1 LHETAEE
8 HDEADRQDDEPRG
21 REQHLDQGEAAL
33 ARATIRHAFS
43 HDIRRYHTACIVRST
58 PGTYKTLTEKVQNDA
73 GARAQAPKEPSGD
86 VHRNAGA
93 SVVEPKAMRV
103 VNERDE
109 TRAKTLKEVAETL
122 YERGDMP
129 ATVARV
135 GLLVAAA
142 FVASSLPTL
151 NIDQRARIGAK
162 RLVEEVFGSIA
173 EADSGALRL
182 LSKRV
187 N

>member
-1 LHETAEE
+1 
-8 HDEADRQDDEPRG
+8 
-21 REQHLDQGEAAL
+21 
-33 ARATIRHAFS
+33 
-43 HDIRRYHTACIVRST
+43 
-58 PGTYKTLTEKVQNDA
+58 
-73 GARAQAPKEPSGD
+73 
-86 VHRNAGA
+86 
-93 SVVEPKAMRV
+93 MRV

-109 TRAKTLKEVAETL
+109 ARAKTLKEVAQTL
-122 YERGDMP
+122 YEPGDMP

-173 EADSGALRL
+173 ETDSGALRL

>member
-1 LHETAEE
+1 MV
-8 HDEADRQDDEPRG
+8 G
-21 REQHLDQGEAAL
+21 S
-33 ARATIRHAFS
+33 AR
-43 HDIRRYHTACIVRST
+43 
-58 PGTYKTLTEKVQNDA
+58 GTYKTLTKKVQNHA
-73 GARAQAPKEPSGD
+73 GGRAQAPKQTSDGAD
-86 VHRNAGA
+86 A
-93 SVVEPKAMRV
+93 SVGAVLKAMRV

-109 TRAKTLKEVAETL
+109 SRAKTLKEVAQTL
-122 YERGDMP
+122 YEPGDMP
-129 ATVARV
+129 ATIARV

-173 EADSGALRL
+173 ETDSGALRL
-182 LSKRV
+182 LTKRV